1 MEHKRPNYV
10 HISTLYSRTTCSYAR
25 QSRVIGFRKRCFVLV
40 HSEVCCGSVRFFEYA
55 VNSAGVERRHRRE
68 AAKPRARG
76 AKPVTLFL
84 LNEI

>member
-25 QSRVIGFRKRCFVLV
+25 QSRVIGFRKRCFVLI
-40 HSEVCCGSVRFFEYA
+40 HSEVGKK
-55 VNSAGVERRHRRE
+55 GGGGGGLWGM